1 MLQKKST
8 NLKVL
13 LSHALLLITF
23 TLASCGSSKVH
34 KTFGF
39 VNFEDTSELAG
50 TYSGMSVVS
59 MRHNYP
65 INVSECFYMKED
77 EQIETFELSFS
88 GDNIVIFSYTLKENP
103 TVKKE
108 FSLDGKKT
116 KNGFIIYLRKNNILV
131 PFVFQKT
138 DVNQIT
144 IGLNT
149 KGELIIENYIENS
162 KGIQA
167 TGVLSGKQYHD
178 VRVFEKIN

>member
-1 MLQKKST
+1 MMSKKS
-8 NLKVL
+8 LAFL
-13 LSHALLLITF
+13 FCLSILLLNCVPYKIN
-23 TLASCGSSKVH
+23 

-39 VNFEDTSELAG
+39 TKFSDVNQLMG
-50 TYSGMSVVS
+50 TYSGTCVVS